1 MAHLLNKFLQCNVN
15 ETVGDSDGLTENSWQ
30 SRRDRY
36 AIWKPGTLNPVCTR
50 KATNWDRK
58 QRKLLLATDK
68 PIYFWTNAP
77 LPARDRVRC
86 TWMKYNSI
94 LRIVTLQNKKKQ
106 QRIHESTN
114 LASAHISKGT
124 RICPNDI
131 NVHISINCVN

>member
-15 ETVGDSDGLTENSWQ
+15 ETVGDNDDLTENSWH
-30 SRRDRY
+30 SRCDCY
-36 AIWKPGTLNPVCTR
+36 VIWKPGTLNPACTR

-77 LPARDRVRC
+77 LPTRDHVRC
-86 TWMKYNSI
+86 TWMKCNSI
-94 LRIVTLQNKKKQ
+94 SRIVTLRNKKKL

-114 LASAHISKGT
+114 LVSAHISKDI

-131 NVHISINCVN
+131 NVYFYLN